1 MLEVVLEREN
11 HGGGGHTDRPA
22 DDPFV
27 LQVYEQV
34 IGDHIVDAAAVADRL
49 RQPEPRVLGA
59 LRALVGLKLV
69 KPERGGGDGF
79 VAVSPEAAESEL
91 VAPLEQAIHQRMRAV
106 ADIRGQLR
114 TFSGTFNEAH
124 RARQDAVQIVDDLD
138 QVRMMLDD
146 ASRRCQSEV
155 LTMQPGGGRAADQL
169 RDAVTRDMAML
180 ERGVGMRII
189 YQHSARTDVPTR
201 DYVREVSAQGAQ
213 VRTTNEIFDRMII
226 FDRRIAFVP
235 NHKADGSVGAA
246 VVHEP
251 TMVSVLHRFHQHV
264 WLSASVLDPRDA
276 AYGDTLD
283 EVRTTILELLA
294 SGLTDEVIARRIGLS
309 ARTCRRHIARLMS
322 DLKADSR
329 FQAGVAA
336 ALGGLVNLPQ

>member
-1 MLEVVLEREN
+1 VLEAVPDRDSHES
-11 HGGGGHTDRPA
+11 GDFTDWPG

-34 IGDHIVDAAAVADRL
+34 IGDRIVDVAAVADRL
-49 RQPEPRVLGA
+49 RQSEPRVLGA
-59 LRALVGLKLV
+59 LRTLVGLKLV
-69 KPERGGGDGF
+69 KPQRGGGDGF

-91 VAPLEQAIHQRMRAV
+91 VAPLEQGIHQRLRAV

-114 TFSGTFNEAH
+114 TFSGTFNYAH
-124 RARQDAVQIVDDLD
+124 RARRCQDTVQIVDDID
-138 QVRMMLDD
+138 QIRMMLDD

-169 RDAVTRDMAML
+169 RDALPRDREML
-180 ERGVGMRII
+180 QRGVDMKII

-201 DYVREVSAQGAQ
+201 DYVREVSALGAQ
-213 VRTTNEIFDRMII
+213 VRTSNEIFDRMII

-235 NHKADGSVGAA
+235 NHGSAAAA

-251 TMVSVLHRFHQHV
+251 TMVGVLHRFHQHV

-283 EVRTTILELLA
+283 EVRATILELLA

-336 ALGGLVNLPQ
+336 ALGGLVSLPG

>member
-1 MLEVVLEREN
+1 
-11 HGGGGHTDRPA
+11 
-22 DDPFV
+22 
-27 LQVYEQV
+27 
-34 IGDHIVDAAAVADRL
+34 
-49 RQPEPRVLGA
+49 VLGA

-69 KPERGGGDGF
+69 KPQRGGGDGF

-91 VAPLEQAIHQRMRAV
+91 VAPLEQAIHQRLRAV

-124 RARQDAVQIVDDLD
+124 RARQDAVQIVDDID
-138 QVRMMLDD
+138 QIRMLLDD

-169 RDAVTRDMAML
+169 RDALSRDRAML
-180 ERGVGMRII
+180 ERGVSMKII

-201 DYVREVSAQGAQ
+201 DYVREVSALGAQ
-213 VRTTNEIFDRMII
+213 VRTSNEIFDRMII

-235 NHKADGSVGAA
+235 NHGPDGAMGAA

-251 TMVSVLHRFHQHV
+251 TMVGVLHRFHQHV

-283 EVRTTILELLA
+283 EVRSTILELLA

-329 FQAGVAA
+329 FQAGVAT
-336 ALGGLVNLPQ
+336 ALRGLVSLPG